1 MSDARVGGHLVSDTE
16 LDDIARDEVSQ
27 REGREPCAI
36 VEHHGVVGLDLPQ
49 CMEHLLGVGRGW
61 SPARCDDEVND
72 EDKKDDERLNEGGE
86 RKLTSLGGEHEEEE
100 GDHCGGQEEACL
112 TEVRQNCS
120 SH

>member
-49 CMEHLLGVGRGW
+49 CMEHLLGVGLLPDVTTKLMTRT
-61 SPARCDDEVND
+61 
-72 EDKKDDERLNEGGE
+72 
-86 RKLTSLGGEHEEEE
+86 RKMMSGSMKVENVSSL
-100 GDHCGGQEEACL
+100 A
-112 TEVRQNCS
+112 
-120 SH
+120 